1 MIMLASNFAAMI
13 ASRDRPDPVVSDE
26 VRRPKSWVINSTLT
40 NGSGREIALW
50 V

>member
-1 MIMLASNFAAMI
+1 MIMLASSFAAMI
-13 ASRDRPDPVVSDE
+13 ASRDKPDPEVSD